1 MIEKRELYK
10 DLKKILKQLDITPA
24 MFKNAEDKYMAI
36 ATYLKNNGLDIEIT
50 LQGSFAIGTGVK
62 PYKEGKDC
70 SYDIDAICLFPG
82 TTDENSS
89 REIRNALLEILNDS
103 EVYESKLDEYD
114 KCFTLDY
121 ALYGNYGFSIDLVPS
136 VYATTSDINRIG
148 IGVENQYLGK
158 VTSIAVKN
166 EDRDEWYT
174 SNPNGYKQWF
184 DTINYPF
191 SLHQR
196 EIRMMDIYNQH
207 KDLYNNIEDIPEYFN
222 KSALQEVIQI
232 LKRTRD
238 ISYYK
243 MKKESFKPASVILT
257 TFSALVA
264 AELPA
269 STDTIDL
276 LQEVIKRLK
285 LHLNKEYRNS
295 KDAIIKYNS
304 EWEFYNPVNS
314 SDNLVDVWK
323 ENEEFSKCFFEWI
336 TRLEKDINEIFSI
349 GSNHISILG
358 NMFGNDIVDI
368 TFNRKTVDSFKEGAK
383 PYHD

>member
-82 TTDENSS
+82 TTDDNSS
-89 REIRNALLEILNDS
+89 RKVRNTLLEILNNS
-103 EVYESKLDEYD
+103 EVYGSKLDEYD

-121 ALYGNYGFSIDLVPS
+121 ASYGNYGFSIDLVPS
-136 VYATTSDINRIG
+136 VYATTSDVNRIG

-196 EIRMMDIYNQH
+196 EIRMMDMYNQH

-238 ISYYK
+238 ISFYK
-243 MKKESFKPASVILT
+243 MNKERFKPASVILT

-323 ENEEFSKCFFEWI
+323 ENEEFSKYFFEWI

-349 GSNHISILG
+349 GSNHINILG

-368 TFNRKTVDSFKEGAK
+368 AFNRKTVDAFKEGTK

>member
-285 LHLNKEYRNS
+285 LHLNKEYRNF

-314 SDNLVDVWK
+314 SDNLVDLWK

>member
-148 IGVENQYLGK
+148 IGVESQYLGK

>member
-82 TTDENSS
+82 TTDDNSS
-89 REIRNALLEILNDS
+89 RKVRNTLLEILNNS
-103 EVYESKLDEYD
+103 EVYGSKLDEYD

-121 ALYGNYGFSIDLVPS
+121 ASYGNYGFSIDLVPS
-136 VYATTSDINRIG
+136 VYATTSDVNRIG

-238 ISYYK
+238 ISFYK
-243 MKKESFKPASVILT
+243 MNKERFKPASVILT

-323 ENEEFSKCFFEWI
+323 ENEEFSKYFFEWI

-349 GSNHISILG
+349 GSNHINILG

-368 TFNRKTVDSFKEGAK
+368 AFNRKTVDAFKEGAK

>member
-10 DLKKILKQLDITPA
+10 DLKKLLRQLDITPA
-24 MFKNAEDKYMAI
+24 MFKNAEDKYKAI
-36 ATYLKNNGLDIEIT
+36 ASYFKNNGLDIEIL

-70 SYDIDAICLFPG
+70 SYDIDAICLFSG

-89 REIRNALLEILNDS
+89 REIRKIIFDTLSES
-103 EVYESKLDEYD
+103 EVYNSKLDEYD

-136 VYATTSDINRIG
+136 AYATANDVKEIG
-148 IGVENQYLGK
+148 VGVENQYLGK
-158 VTSIAVKN
+158 VTSIAVRN
-166 EDRDEWYT
+166 EDKDEWYT

-184 DTINYPF
+184 ENINYPY
-191 SLHQR
+191 SLYQR
-196 EIRMMDIYNQH
+196 EIRMMDVYNQH
-207 KDLYNNIEDIPEYFN
+207 KDFYNKVEDIPEYFN

-243 MKKESFKPASVILT
+243 MKKDDLKPASVILT
-257 TFSALVA
+257 TFTALVA

-285 LHLNKEYRNS
+285 LHLNKEYRS
-295 KDAIIKYNS
+295 STESIIKNNG

-314 SDNLVDVWK
+314 SDNLVDAWNK
-323 ENEEFSKCFFEWI
+323 NEDISRCFFEWI

-349 GSNHISILG
+349 GSNHINILG
-358 NMFGNDIVDI
+358 NMFGNDIADI
-368 TFNRKTVDSFKEGAK
+368 VFNRKPVTLFPEGVK

>member
-36 ATYLKNNGLDIEIT
+36 ATYLKNKGLDIEIS

-70 SYDIDAICLFPG
+70 SYDVDAICLFPG
-82 TTDENSS
+82 TTDETSS
-89 REIRNALLEILNDS
+89 REIRNTIFEILSDS
-103 EVYESKLDEYD
+103 EVYESKLEEYD

-121 ALYGNYGFSIDLVPS
+121 ASYGNYGFSIDLIPS
-136 VYATTSDINRIG
+136 VYATASEVERIG
-148 IGVENQYLGK
+148 TGVENQYLGK

-166 EDRDEWYT
+166 DDKDEWYT
-174 SNPNGYKQWF
+174 SNSTGYKQWF
-184 DTINYPF
+184 DTINYPY

-207 KDLYNNIEDIPEYFN
+207 KELYSSVEEIPEYFN

-243 MKKESFKPASVILT
+243 MRKENLKPASVILT
-257 TFSALVA
+257 TFTALVA
-264 AELPA
+264 KELPA
-269 STDTIDL
+269 TTDTIDL

-295 KDAIIKYNS
+295 KEAIIKKDNK
-304 EWEFYNPVNS
+304 WKFYNPVNS
-314 SDNLVDVWK
+314 TDNLVDQWD
-323 ENEEFSKCFFEWI
+323 ENEEISKSFFEWI
-336 TRLEKDINEIFSI
+336 TRLEKDIKEIFSI
-349 GSNHISILG
+349 GSNHINILG
-358 NMFGNDIVDI
+358 NMFGNDLADIVFD
-368 TFNRKTVDSFKEGAK
+368 RKPVDTFKEGVK